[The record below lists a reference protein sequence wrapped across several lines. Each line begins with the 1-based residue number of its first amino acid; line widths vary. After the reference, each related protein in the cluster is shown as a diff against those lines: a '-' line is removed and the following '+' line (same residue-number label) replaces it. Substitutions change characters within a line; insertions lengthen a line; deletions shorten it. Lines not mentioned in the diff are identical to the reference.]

1 MLFLFF
7 ILAEFIQKDQK
18 NYNSCEIKFEKLN
31 FFLLLV
37 YCINFTS
44 LSLRIGVNMK
54 GNFENKLS
62 AEGITLPDAPAPAAN
77 YVPYVQ
83 VGNVLYVSGQISQN
97 ESGLILGKLGE
108 NMTTEQG
115 AEAAKFCAMSLLAQV
130 KSACNGDLDKL
141 VRVIKLT
148 GFVNST
154 PDFTQ
159 QPQVINGAS
168 DLLGNVLGDAGKHA
182 RVAVSANSLPLGVA
196 VEIDGIFQIS

>member
-1 MLFLFF
+1 
-7 ILAEFIQKDQK
+7 
-18 NYNSCEIKFEKLN
+18 
-31 FFLLLV
+31 
-37 YCINFTS
+37 
-44 LSLRIGVNMK
+44 MK

-62 AEGITLPDAPAPAAN
+62 DEGITLPDAPAPAAN

-130 KSACNGDLDKL
+130 KSACDGDLSKIKSC
-141 VRVIKLT
+141 IKLT

-154 PDFTQ
+154 NDFTE
-159 QPQVINGAS
+159 QPKVINGAS
-168 DLLGNVLGDAGKHA
+168 DLIASIFGDAGMHTRA
-182 RVAVSANSLPLGVA
+182 AVSTNSLPLGVS
-196 VEIDGIFQIS
+196 VEVDAIFELN

>member
-1 MLFLFF
+1 MINNRFNVVYYLLYLVL
-7 ILAEFIQKDQK
+7 IDMKKYRGQIR
-18 NYNSCEIKFEKLN
+18 NEKGEVI
-31 FFLLLV
+31 F
-37 YCINFTS
+37 S
-44 LSLRIGVNMK
+44 RK

-62 AEGITLPDAPAPAAN
+62 DEGITLPDAPAPAAN

-130 KSACNGDLDKL
+130 KSACDGDLDRL

-196 VEIDGIFQIS
+196 VEIDGIFQIA

>member
-1 MLFLFF
+1 M
-7 ILAEFIQKDQK
+7 
-18 NYNSCEIKFEKLN
+18 SH
-31 FFLLLV
+31 
-37 YCINFTS
+37 
-44 LSLRIGVNMK
+44 RIGVNMK

-62 AEGITLPDAPAPAAN
+62 DEGITLPDAPAPAAN

-83 VGNVLYVSGQISQN
+83 VENVLYVSGQISQN

-130 KSACNGDLDKL
+130 KSACDGDLDRL

-196 VEIDGIFQIS
+196 VEIDGIFQIA